1 MAIKL
6 GSTTTEVVNQ
16 INKNES
22 GLDKKAN
29 LSGGNTFSGNQ
40 VITGYL
46 DIRGTAAEKHL
57 KTRGIGGSDGNG
69 KEQDLYLQYG
79 SDYKT
84 LFGKTGQ
91 SSLNSDGSISING
104 KKAATTD
111 DVNGKYTKPS
121 TGIPESDLAST
132 VQESLKKADSAI
144 QSHQSLANY
153 VTKNGEETIAG
164 KKNFTANNNFTNEN
178 KFTNATYTPTFT
190 DIANGV
196 GKSSCFTR
204 GVFMQAYMGQIIAPN
219 ASLTD
224 ATRAYAIESDKL
236 KFQRITKTEV
246 GHPTLETMATLTK
259 DGMYLGTD
267 NKKVATVDQIVET
280 ALLNPTKTYLLFK
293 GASFS
298 MRSVKSQSGTVTIEW
313 GDFTASTYASGS
325 TSISHTYT
333 DGKEYHQIAI
343 SGYTKFTAGEFEE
356 VDIISAIFGNDVTEF
371 SGTFWDCPTL
381 ESVIFPDSVTSIGGS
396 TFNGCTILKNIT
408 IPSSVTLIRN
418 YAFAHSGLEEIRFL
432 RADTDGLVIESQ
444 SFYNCRN
451 LERIIVP
458 KNAYSEYKTLF
469 SSSGHSDLIDKIV
482 YETYSNDIPTV
493 NNTKH
498 SQTQI
503 TNGDLDDLFGESAV
517 GWYSV
522 LGGLTINNAPPNGKN
537 SGFSVE
543 VLQSG
548 SYYEQ
553 RAIVNSSGKTYT
565 RLRLANGEWD
575 FWKEVMDCHNNQ
587 VAYGRKSFYEGADI
601 PGGFQEV
608 YGGGGYIFSICD
620 SNHSTDNVFGVRY
633 DDGGD
638 DTATVIIGE
647 GNATAPLEVGGSVGT
662 AGQVLMSQGA
672 NKTPKWANI
681 SGGSSSGSVQIRVQT
696 SKVYLKDDTNE
707 YYINLNI
714 AIISGKEKLMVGDKF
729 QFCRPH
735 TSKEPQNRRVRRRW
749 KMRDEVVLTQDMIDG
764 WTNDSQYAVVKLPVI
779 ISVDG
784 GNSIED
790 DLQRSYTNNTN
801 HRVPF
806 IVRVQR
812 PVHIKEGVDE
822 NRTISNHCQIA
833 TKPYPY
839 TADGYSVYNYILRP
853 L

>member
-57 KTRGIGGSDGNG
+57 KTRGVGGSDGNG
-69 KEQDLYLQYG
+69 KDQDLYLQYD

-111 DVNGKYTKPS
+111 DINVKYTKPS

-153 VTKNGEETIAG
+153 VTKNGEETISG

-204 GVFMQAYMGQIIAPN
+204 GAFMQAYMGQIIAPN

-224 ATRAYAIESDKL
+224 TTRAYAIESDKL

-293 GASFS
+293 GTSFS
-298 MRSVKSQSGTVTIEW
+298 MRSVKPQSGTVTIEW
-313 GDFTASTYASGS
+313 GDSTASAYVSGS

-371 SGTFWDCPTL
+371 NGTFWDCDNL

-408 IPSSVTLIRN
+408 FPSSVTLIGG
-418 YAFAHSGLEEIRFL
+418 YSFAHSGLEEIRFL

-493 NNTKH
+493 NNGK
-498 SQTQI
+498 
-503 TNGDLDDLFGESAV
+503 
-517 GWYSV
+517 
-522 LGGLTINNAPPNGKN
+522 LTIQQNGTTLGMFTAN
-537 SGFSVE
+537 
-543 VLQSG
+543 QSG
-548 SYYEQ
+548 DTT
-553 RAIVNSSGKTYT
+553 VNLT
-565 RLRLANGEWD
+565 
-575 FWKEVMDCHNNQ
+575 
-587 VAYGRKSFYEGADI
+587 
-601 PGGFQEV
+601 
-608 YGGGGYIFSICD
+608 
-620 SNHSTDNVFGVRY
+620 
-633 DDGGD
+633 
-638 DTATVIIGE
+638 
-647 GNATAPLEVGGSVGT
+647 
-662 AGQVLMSQGA
+662 
-672 NKTPKWANI
+672 
-681 SGGSSSGSVQIRVQT
+681 GGSSSGPVQIRVQT
-696 SKVYLKDDTNE
+696 SKVYLKDYTNE

-779 ISVDG
+779 ISHDG
-784 GNSIED
+784 GNSIMD
-790 DLQRSYTNNTN
+790 DLQRSYTKSSS

-833 TKPYPY
+833 TK
-839 TADGYSVYNYILRP
+839 AYSELINSYIVYDYILRP